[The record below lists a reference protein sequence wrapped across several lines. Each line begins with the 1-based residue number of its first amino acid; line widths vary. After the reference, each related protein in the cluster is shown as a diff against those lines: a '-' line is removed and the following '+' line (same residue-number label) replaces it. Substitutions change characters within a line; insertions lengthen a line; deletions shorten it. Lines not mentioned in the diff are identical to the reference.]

1 MQRSKYM
8 EAGQLLDELDEE
20 LRKLELLSWGGSPE
34 SAARRW
40 QIARS
45 VLGNIAKGTEKFVEA
60 LWLESVDVQDL
71 LASASEAKPV
81 TLALA
86 VPTIQGSVSRL
97 RFMWRRWRDE
107 REVVD
112 LEKYQEIYGEAADLI
127 ATVEALR
134 KSGGRSLFLP
144 H

>member
-1 MQRSKYM
+1 MADRS
-8 EAGQLLDELDEE
+8 EC
-20 LRKLELLSWGGSPE
+20 P
-34 SAARRW
+34 
-40 QIARS
+40 
-45 VLGNIAKGTEKFVEA
+45 GNIAKRTEKFVEA

-86 VPTIQGSVSRL
+86 VPAIQGSVSRL
-97 RFMWRRWRDE
+97 RFMWRRWRDQ

-127 ATVEALR
+127 ATVEVLR
-134 KSGGRSLFLP
+134 RSGDRSLFLP